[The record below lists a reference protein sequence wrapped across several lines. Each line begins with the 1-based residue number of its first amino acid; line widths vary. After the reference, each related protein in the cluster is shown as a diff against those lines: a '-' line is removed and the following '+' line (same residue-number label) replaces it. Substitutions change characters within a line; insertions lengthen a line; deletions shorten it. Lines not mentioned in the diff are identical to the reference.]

1 MGDFEFSGVNL
12 TDLAK
17 KYGTPLYVMSEG
29 KIRERLNE
37 IEVDF
42 LDKYD
47 NTMAVY
53 ASKAFLAKEMV
64 RILKDT
70 QVGMDAVSG
79 GEIYTAMSV
88 GFPMEKVIFHGNN
101 KSISEL
107 ELAIKNDVGRI
118 VVDNL
123 DEIETINEIAKENNK
138 NVNILM
144 RITPGIES
152 DTHKY
157 IQTAQTDSKFG
168 IPLSENVIDEA
179 FTILKKST
187 NIKYKGMHF
196 HIGSQLHDNKGHLRA
211 IEIIMNL
218 INYIKDKH
226 SIVTQELN
234 TGGGYGIDYAGE
246 GSTDLR
252 YFTDKIISKV
262 TEESKKYGLERPR
275 IIIEPGR
282 WVVGE
287 AGMTIYEV
295 GFIKEIPDIRTYVGI
310 DGGMT
315 DNIRPSL
322 YQAKYDAVLINKID
336 EKKDKLVTIAGKCCE
351 SGDILIEDL
360 KVPSSIE
367 RGDFLGVLS
376 TGAYNYSMASNYN
389 RIPRPALVMIK
400 DGEERLVV
408 KRQSYEDILANE
420 I

>member
-1 MGDFEFSGVNL
+1 MADFKFSNVNL
-12 TDLAK
+12 TKLAN
-17 KYGTPLYVMSEG
+17 KYGTPLYVMSED

-37 IEVDF
+37 IKVSF
-42 LDKYD
+42 LKEHD

-53 ASKAFLAKEMV
+53 ASKAFLTKEMV

-70 QVGMDAVSG
+70 GIGMDAVSG

-88 GFPMEKVIFHGNN
+88 DFPMENVIFHGNN
-101 KSISEL
+101 KSVAEI

-123 DEIETINEIAKENNK
+123 DEIQVVDQIAKENKK

-157 IQTAQTDSKFG
+157 IQTAQVDSKFG
-168 IPLSENVIDEA
+168 IPLYKNIIDESMN
-179 FTILKKST
+179 IIKKST
-187 NIKYKGMHF
+187 NLKYKGLHF
-196 HIGSQLHDNKGHLRA
+196 HIGSQLHSNNAHLKA
-211 IEIIMNL
+211 IEIIMKL
-218 INYIKDKH
+218 MDYIKSEH
-226 SIVTQELN
+226 GIVTEELN
-234 TGGGYGIDYAGE
+234 TGGGYGIDYIGE
-246 GSTDLR
+246 GSKDLK
-252 YFTDKIISKV
+252 YFTDNIMAKV
-262 TEESKKYGLERPR
+262 GEESEKYKLQIPK

-295 GFIKEIPDIRTYVGI
+295 GFIKEIPDIKTYVGI

-336 EKKDKLVTIAGKCCE
+336 ESKDKTVTIAGKCCE

-367 RGDFLGVLS
+367 RGDLLGVFS

-389 RIPRPALVMIK
+389 KIPRPAVVFIK
-400 DGEERLVV
+400 DGIDRLIV
-408 KRQSYEDILANE
+408 KRETYESILSNQ

>member
-1 MGDFEFSGVNL
+1 MADFKFSNVNL
-12 TDLAK
+12 TKLAN
-17 KYGTPLYVMSEG
+17 KYGTPLYVMSED

-37 IEVDF
+37 IKVSF
-42 LDKYD
+42 LKEHD

-53 ASKAFLAKEMV
+53 ASKAFLTKEMV

-70 QVGMDAVSG
+70 GIGMDAVSG

-88 GFPMEKVIFHGNN
+88 DFPMENVIFHGNN
-101 KSISEL
+101 KSVAEI

-123 DEIETINEIAKENNK
+123 DEIQVVDQIAKENEK

-157 IQTAQTDSKFG
+157 IQTAQVDSKFG
-168 IPLSENVIDEA
+168 IPLYKNIIDESMN
-179 FTILKKST
+179 IIKKST
-187 NIKYKGMHF
+187 NLKYKGLHF
-196 HIGSQLHDNKGHLRA
+196 HIGSQLHSNNAHLKA
-211 IEIIMNL
+211 IEIIMKL
-218 INYIKDKH
+218 MDYIKSEH
-226 SIVTQELN
+226 GIVTEELN
-234 TGGGYGIDYAGE
+234 TGGGYGIDYIGE
-246 GSTDLR
+246 GSKDLK
-252 YFTDKIISKV
+252 YFTDNIMAKV
-262 TEESKKYGLERPR
+262 GEESEKYKLQIPK

-295 GFIKEIPDIRTYVGI
+295 GFIKEIPDIKTYVGI

-336 EKKDKLVTIAGKCCE
+336 ESKDKTVTIAGKCCE

-367 RGDFLGVLS
+367 RGDLLGVFS

-389 RIPRPALVMIK
+389 KIPRPAVVFIK
-400 DGEERLVV
+400 DGVDRLIV
-408 KRQSYEDILANE
+408 KRETYESILSNQ

>member
-1 MGDFEFSGVNL
+1 MTDFKFSNVNL
-12 TDLAK
+12 TKLAK
-17 KYGTPLYVMSEG
+17 KYGTPLYVMSED

-37 IEVDF
+37 IKDNF
-42 LDKYD
+42 LDEHD

-53 ASKAFLAKEMV
+53 ASKAFLTKEMV

-70 QVGMDAVSG
+70 GIGMDAVSG
-79 GEIYTAMSV
+79 GEIYTALSV
-88 GFPMEKVIFHGNN
+88 EFPMGKIIFHGNN
-101 KSISEL
+101 KSVSEL
-107 ELAIKNDVGRI
+107 ELAIKNDVGKI

-123 DEIETINEIAKENNK
+123 DEIEVVNKIAKDNNK
-138 NVNILM
+138 TVNMLM

-157 IQTAQTDSKFG
+157 IQTAQVDSKFG
-168 IPLSENVIDEA
+168 IPLQENIIDDA
-179 FTILKKST
+179 MNLIKKST
-187 NIKYKGMHF
+187 NLSYKGLHF
-196 HIGSQLHDNKGHLRA
+196 HIGSQLHSNDNHLKA
-211 IEIIMNL
+211 IEIIMKL
-218 INYIKDKH
+218 IDYIKNKH
-226 SIVTQELN
+226 NIVTEELN
-234 TGGGYGIDYAGE
+234 TGGGYGIDYIGE
-246 GSTDLR
+246 GSKDLK
-252 YFTDKIISKV
+252 YFTDNIMKKV
-262 TEESKKYGLERPR
+262 KEQVAKYNMEVPK

-295 GFIKEIPDIRTYVGI
+295 GFIKEIPGIRTYVGI

-322 YQAKYDAVLINKID
+322 YQAKYDAVVINKVD
-336 EKKDKLVTIAGKCCE
+336 EDRDKVVTIAGKCCE

-389 RIPRPALVMIK
+389 KIPRPAVVFIK
-400 DGEERLVV
+400 DGIDRLVV
-408 KRQSYEDILANE
+408 KRETYEDILSNQ